1 MRKLVVAVTAA
12 IALGA
17 PPAFAVPPAP
27 AGGTAQATSLVFT
40 DMRAADGN
48 TIFEGVQQGFIT
60 GTISGT
66 WVEHFRLVA
75 HADGSTSFHSFL
87 TVTGSAAG
95 CGAGTM
101 RFVVEGQGS
110 GPVTEGHL
118 ATIDAGS
125 ATVDVHAALEFTA
138 FVPTGTITYTGT
150 YHCG

>member
-1 MRKLVVAVTAA
+1 MRKVLVALSAA
-12 IALGA
+12 LAIGA
-17 PPAFAVPPAP
+17 SPASAAPPAP
-27 AGGTAQATSLVFT
+27 ASGTAQATSFVFT
-40 DMRAADGN
+40 DMRTADGN
-48 TIFEGVQQGFIT
+48 TIFEGVQQGFMT
-60 GTISGT
+60 GTIAGT
-66 WVEHFRLVA
+66 WVEQFRLVV

-118 ATIDAGS
+118 GTIGS
-125 ATVDVHAALEFTA
+125 STVDVHAELEFTA
-138 FVPTGTITYTGT
+138 FVPTGTITYSGT